1 MKRRDF
7 LDERAFYNA
16 LEVLVSDCTSSR
28 GIAGMIIPGGSTPM
42 PLYQRLFQ
50 HGIELPADFR
60 FILSDERH
68 CPVDSPDSNQ
78 GAIRPL
84 LTRAGVAERQFIAP
98 DVSLPVEEC
107 AQSFSDDLG
116 FFLVNGGSIRTALLG
131 VGSDGHTA
139 GIFDESSLGK
149 GGHAS
154 AVSRPDGH
162 MGITCTPEFCHTAE
176 SIVFILRGGEK
187 TGIVEKLMSDPGGTV
202 AGRLGRDHPNVE
214 IWFCSE

>member
-1 MKRRDF
+1 MNRRDF
-7 LDERAFYNA
+7 LNERSFYKA
-16 LEVLVSDCTSSR
+16 LEVLVRDCASSR
-28 GIAGMIIPGGSTPM
+28 GIAGMLIPGGSTPM

-50 HGIELPADFR
+50 DGIELHADFR

-84 LTRAGVAERQFIAP
+84 LMRAGVSDRQFLAP

-107 AQSFSDDLG
+107 AQSFSEDLG
-116 FFLVNGGSIRTALLG
+116 FFLGNGGSISTALLG

-139 GIFDESSLGK
+139 GIFDEEALGK
-149 GGHAS
+149 GGHVK

-162 MGITCTPEFCHTAE
+162 MGITCTPELCRAAD

-187 TGIVEKLMSDPGGTV
+187 TDIVEKLISDPGGTV
-202 AGRLGRDHPNVE
+202 AGRLASNHPNAE